1 MNYIIK
7 GILKL
12 ILQGNLAPFN
22 IMKSLF
28 CKMNHVGAWEEEHIL
43 RLTDAPSSYRY
54 PLIFDSIELISQHSN
69 IYENGYSS
77 SELSDNCIELLSI
90 FSRFSQGCISLSWMV
105 KAYMDPTLQ
114 NLPLEN
120 KALVLRKMRS
130 SYKYICHGQRFSN
143 VDPFNFDV
151 TQTLQGLDNVGVS
164 FGVSGSSYDDFYVRR
179 NELKT
184 RFGRDA
190 IKLANKCLNMKRL
203 ELAFENFVN
212 GVHEFINEQIH
223 SVNRREP
230 IRVDDVDMSFNIH
243 SRQDEIETLPLYF
256 ADHHWICFF
265 RRVLV
270 DDEDPISAT
279 FIDEIKSKRIDW
291 PDTRSGFV
299 YPTNVQHQSDD
310 ESEDTE
316 DEGGI
321 NILQHGDDIE
331 DEAILDDVDI
341 GGNDDNP
348 PIAHVVSDV
357 ED

>member
-1 MNYIIK
+1 
-7 GILKL
+7 
-12 ILQGNLAPFN
+12 
-22 IMKSLF
+22 
-28 CKMNHVGAWEEEHIL
+28 
-43 RLTDAPSSYRY
+43 
-54 PLIFDSIELISQHSN
+54 
-69 IYENGYSS
+69 
-77 SELSDNCIELLSI
+77 
-90 FSRFSQGCISLSWMV
+90 MV

-114 NLPLEN
+114 HLPLEN
-120 KALVLRKMRS
+120 KALMLRKMRS
-130 SYKYICHGQRFSN
+130 SFKYICHGQRFSN

-190 IKLANKCLNMKRL
+190 IKLVNKCLNMRGL
-203 ELAFENFVN
+203 ELAFQNFVN
-212 GVHEFINEQIH
+212 GVQEFISEQIH
-223 SVNRREP
+223 SCCSVNRREP

-243 SRQDEIETLPLYF
+243 SRQDEIEALPLYF

-348 PIAHVVSDV
+348 PIAHVVSYE